1 MASIFLGLY
10 VFSADRAASRYRN
23 MSELIIYLYSEL
35 DGQYIIQAYFANIKG
50 KTEMSLAL

>member
-10 VFSADRAASRYRN
+10 VFSDERAASRYRN
-23 MSELIIYLYSEL
+23 MSELIVYLYSEL
-35 DGQYIIQAYFANIKG
+35 DDQFIIQAYFANIKG